1 VPTSPSATP
10 IKPQAVAESAPAKP
24 IPQATI
30 KLQPAP
36 APAAARKPASAP
48 AGVPVEGKKDSEA
61 QAPKKVES
69 KPASLSEA
77 EEAVSTGSVPLPF
90 LLAAAALALI
100 AFGIQ
105 LWTFLS

>member
-1 VPTSPSATP
+1 M
-10 IKPQAVAESAPAKP
+10 
-24 IPQATI
+24 PQATI

-36 APAAARKPASAP
+36 APASARKPASAP
-48 AGVPVEGKKDSEA
+48 AGVPAEGKKDSEA
-61 QAPKKVES
+61 QPPKKVES
-69 KPASLSEA
+69 KPANLGEA
-77 EEAVSTGSVPLPF
+77 GKMEEAVSAGSVPLPF

>member
-1 VPTSPSATP
+1 M
-10 IKPQAVAESAPAKP
+10 
-24 IPQATI
+24 PQATI

-36 APAAARKPASAP
+36 APAAARKPTVAATEASA
-48 AGVPVEGKKDSEA
+48 EGKKDSEA

-69 KPASLSEA
+69 KTGEVGKV
-77 EEAVSTGSVPLPF
+77 EEAVSVGSVPLPF
-90 LLAAAALALI
+90 LIAAAALALI